1 MSLPDKKMAHAW
13 RIAHSRKQDR
23 GKTMFETRS
32 GEKLLETDPADM
44 APDGHVV
51 FIGRIASPWTSRETC
66 PKNMKAARE
75 TGQPAVLTIDLPYRE
90 GLLGL
95 ARASHVIIL
104 SWLHHAPR
112 TLIVQKPRHAAE
124 PTGVFSLRS
133 PARPNPVGLHIARL
147 VALNIETGRI
157 DVDAIDLLDGTP
169 VIDIKPYFASTDA
182 FADATIA
189 GRDEPGQVI
198 PGQVGR

>member
-1 MSLPDKKMAHAW
+1 
-13 RIAHSRKQDR
+13 
-23 GKTMFETRS
+23 MFETRS

-44 APDGHVV
+44 PPDGHVV
-51 FIGRIASPWTSRETC
+51 FIGRIASPWTTRETC

-75 TGQPAVLTIDLPYRE
+75 TGKPAVLTIDLPYRE

-95 ARASHVIIL
+95 ERASHVIIL

-124 PTGVFSLRS
+124 PKGVFSLRS
-133 PARPNPVGLHIARL
+133 PARPNPVGLHIAKL
-147 VALNIETGRI
+147 VALDIETGRI
-157 DVDAIDLLDGTP
+157 DLDAIDLLDGTP

-189 GRDEPGQVI
+189 GRDEVGPVRDGPGQV
-198 PGQVGR
+198 VR